1 MTDLKLTL
9 DFTAKH
15 EDLQLW
21 VWCSRII
28 TNVTSTKFL
37 NLQNKIS
44 NAMLKLSPTLLQ
56 PEFCSW
62 LKRCDAWVLLFKLL
76 EHSMSTWS
84 AIVVSYCTIQYSSFE
99 FICKFKFILCL
110 IGIYYL
116 CMYVWIYLLPNLGF
130 IGSQEI
136 FLGWGWLHISRW
148 SPSPS
153 SVGGVLS
160 LLNVHYCTKCKP
172 GLWKAYSTLSCRFV
186 SSFPHCSQWV
196 FNNQYWVAVWA
207 VTKS

>member
-1 MTDLKLTL
+1 MTDLKLTP

-28 TNVTSTKFL
+28 PNVTSTKFL

-62 LKRCDAWVLLFKLL
+62 LKRWDTWVLLFKLL

-110 IGIYYL
+110 IGVYYV

-136 FLGWGWLHISRW
+136 FLGWGWLNIPRW

-186 SSFPHCSQWV
+186 SSQWV